1 MMSRVAAGFTVI
13 EIMTAVVV
21 TGILLAMAI
30 PAFLDLQA
38 RRRVE
43 GVASELGVDLQ
54 YARTE
59 SVSRQL
65 DVALATRAD
74 GRGYTITVMGA
85 TPATIKAVS
94 LPADVSIT
102 PDITLTYT
110 ALRGIPNETSGGDQ
124 SIAVSS
130 SRTDA
135 QLRLDSNF
143 MGRVRQCSPGG
154 SFRGYAPC

>member
-1 MMSRVAAGFTVI
+1 MMSRAALGFTVI
-13 EIMTAVVV
+13 EMMTAVVV

-43 GVASELGVDLQ
+43 GVARELSTDLQ

-65 DVALATRAD
+65 DVALATNSD
-74 GRGYTITVMGA
+74 GRGYTLTVMGA
-85 TPATIKAVS
+85 TPTVIKSVT
-94 LPADVSIT
+94 LPEDVSVT
-102 PDITLTYT
+102 GDITLTYT
-110 ALRGIPNETSGGDQ
+110 ALRGIPNETSSGDK
-124 SIAVSS
+124 SITVSS
-130 SRTDA
+130 SRTGA

-143 MGRVRQCSPGG
+143 MGRVRQCSPDG
-154 SFRGYAPC
+154 SFKGYATC